1 VSRVEI
7 RTPALADQDEF
18 IARMKA
24 SRAVHAPWIR
34 MPTTADA
41 YRVYIER
48 ARAENVAMYLAFRR
62 SDQALVGF
70 LNLSEI
76 IRGKLQQAFIGY
88 GGVAGL
94 GGRGY
99 MTEAMDLVLREAF
112 TVLKLHRVEANI
124 QPGNTASRALAERCG
139 FVREGFSPS
148 YLKVGGRWR
157 DHERWAI
164 RAELWRTAR
173 SRRATFC

>member
-7 RTPALADQDEF
+7 RTPTLADQDEF

-24 SRAVHAPWIR
+24 SRRAHAPWIQ
-34 MPTTADA
+34 MPTTPDA
-41 YRVYIER
+41 YQIYVER
-48 ARAENVAMYLAFRR
+48 ARADNVAMFLTFRR

-76 IRGKLQQAFIGY
+76 IRGKLQQAFLGY
-88 GGVAGL
+88 GGVAEFAGQ
-94 GGRGY
+94 GY

-112 TVLKLHRVEANI
+112 TVLRLHRVEANI

-139 FVREGFSPS
+139 FVREGFSEA

-164 RAELWRTAR
+164 RADLWRAA
-173 SRRATFC
+173 RATFV